1 MSDKNVNKAF
11 NLPSPEDPEFV
22 NKMLG
27 MVDGLREMFCNL
39 IKSSNESTKNVY
51 DGYNRTLDTL
61 EKMLSNENLK
71 FEERIQ
77 IIEKMQEITDKMDV
91 KDSENKN
98 FWLKLA
104 GVVGGAVVLALG
116 LRKDKKPKS
125 PWYLPW
131 EK

>member
-1 MSDKNVNKAF
+1 MSDKNAF

-22 NKMLG
+22 NKMLH
-27 MVDGLREMFCNL
+27 MVDGLREVFYNL

-51 DGYNRTLDTL
+51 DGYNRTLDAL
-61 EKMLSNENLK
+61 EKMLLNENLK

-98 FWLKLA
+98 FGLKIA
-104 GVVGGAVVLALG
+104 GVVVGAVVLALG

-125 PWYLPW
+125 PWYIPW
-131 EK
+131 KK

>member
-1 MSDKNVNKAF
+1 MSDKNAF

-22 NKMLG
+22 NKMLH
-27 MVDGLREMFCNL
+27 MVDGLREVFYNL

-51 DGYNRTLDTL
+51 DGYNRTLDAL
-61 EKMLSNENLK
+61 EKMLLNENLK

-98 FWLKLA
+98 FWLKIA
-104 GVVGGAVVLALG
+104 GVVVGAVVLALG

-125 PWYLPW
+125 PWYIPW

>member
-1 MSDKNVNKAF
+1 MSDKNAF

-22 NKMLG
+22 NKMLH
-27 MVDGLREMFCNL
+27 MVDGLREVFYNL

-51 DGYNRTLDTL
+51 DGYNRTLDAL
-61 EKMLSNENLK
+61 EKMLLNENLK

-77 IIEKMQEITDKMDV
+77 IIEKMQEITDKTDV

-98 FWLKLA
+98 FGLKIA
-104 GVVGGAVVLALG
+104 GVVVGAVVLALG

-125 PWYLPW
+125 PWYIPW
-131 EK
+131 KK